1 MSNLDEY
8 ESGDGGAVR
17 FSVIGGSVIVVPEC
31 CGQTIAQLCESQGQP
46 TTGMQANVNGRRVD
60 FGHTLEGGESVMI
73 VQRVTG
79 N

>member
-1 MSNLDEY
+1 MPDLNDFET
-8 ESGDGGAVR
+8 EGGSVR

-31 CGQTIAQLCESQGQP
+31 GGRTVAQLCEAQGQP
-46 TTGMQANVNGRRVD
+46 INGMQATVNGRRVD

>member
-1 MSNLDEY
+1 MPDLNEF
-8 ESGDGGAVR
+8 ETEGGSVR

-31 CGQTIAQLCESQGQP
+31 GGKTIQALCEQQGQP
-46 TTGMQANVNGRRVD
+46 TTGMQATVNGRRKD
-60 FGHTLEGGESVMI
+60 FGYTLEGGEAVMI